1 MAGATVPSEPPPAMA
16 RRKQRPSKGL
26 IRVMPKST
34 LIEGARSGFSNP
46 EARTILT
53 SVLEKN
59 PRKERLDQLRAMP
72 KGEADDLLQR
82 EKEEL
87 TALARSAISSG
98 GASPEMRIRSSELS
112 ESIEMNLHRNNDAY
126 LLVDTLA
133 RLAGFKSGLRVNER
147 KRVSPKLPDVVN
159 MGPEELALIATKF
172 DSNPRAT
179 VTGVMDEL
187 QGLRVQNEAA

>member
-1 MAGATVPSEPPPAMA
+1 MAGATVPSEPPPALA
-16 RRKQRPSKGL
+16 RRKRVPIKGT
-26 IRVMPKST
+26 IRVMPRST

-72 KGEADDLLQR
+72 KEEADNRLERDRQ
-82 EKEEL
+82 EL
-87 TALARSAISSG
+87 TALAKSAISSG

-112 ESIEMNLHRNNDAY
+112 EAIEMNLHRNNDAY

-133 RLAGFKSGLRVNER
+133 RLAGFKNGLRVNGR
-147 KRVSPKLPDVVN
+147 KTVSSKLPDVVN
-159 MGPEELALIATKF
+159 MSPEELAVIATKF
-172 DSNPRAT
+172 DRNPRAT

-187 QGLRVQNEAA
+187 QALRVQNEAA